1 MLNVWNASEHC
12 SENRKDNVLV
22 ARQKGVSNQAL
33 NLEEDIRPDRV
44 VVIVRRLQCG
54 GITGFWLIAT
64 GRRKVGSTIE
74 SRSYLCTSTG
84 IDITLEA

>member
-1 MLNVWNASEHC
+1 M
-12 SENRKDNVLV
+12 LV

-54 GITGFWLIAT
+54 GRGITGFWLIAT